1 MIKKI
6 TIDQLVPGM
15 FVHQILEQGA
25 LRVTSQGRVTS
36 DDVVK
41 TLRKRGVKT
50 SPLIQIRRLTLS
62 NLAIS
67 TVEKQN
73 SPSDQPVKS
82 KVSLENELVR
92 AEKLHEQG
100 KAIQSC
106 YLPM

>member
-15 FVHQILEQGA
+15 FVHQILEQKGA

-50 SPLIQIRRLTLS
+50 
-62 NLAIS
+62 LAIDTDKAFNVFLFPQRIYIYKS
-67 TVEKQN
+67 LQTVFQ
-73 SPSDQPVKS
+73 Q
-82 KVSLENELVR
+82 
-92 AEKLHEQG
+92 
-100 KAIQSC
+100 
-106 YLPM
+106 